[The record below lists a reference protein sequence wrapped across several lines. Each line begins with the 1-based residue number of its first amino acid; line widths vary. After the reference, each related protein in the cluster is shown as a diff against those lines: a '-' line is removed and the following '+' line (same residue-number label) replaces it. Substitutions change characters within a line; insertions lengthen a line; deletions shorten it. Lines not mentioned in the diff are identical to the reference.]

1 MHAMV
6 RTYSGKGASEL
17 MKLLASRKDE
27 VEEILRGVDGLISY
41 DLVTADDGGMT
52 ITVCRDK
59 AGTDDS
65 LARAKAWLKEN
76 AGHLGVGAPS
86 VAEGTVNLHVT

>member
-6 RTYSGKGASEL
+6 RSYSGKGASEL
-17 MKLLASRKDE
+17 MALLVSRKDE
-27 VEEILRGVDGLISY
+27 VEKILRGVDGLISY
-41 DLVTADDGGMT
+41 DLVTGADGGMT

-76 AGHLGVGAPS
+76 ASHLGVGAPKVS
-86 VAEGTVNLHVT
+86 EGKVDLHIT